1 MKTDKRGNAMGR
13 RSWGSSFL
21 GDPGAKFFCANGE
34 GNKNK
39 KKRAVAAAKRAY
51 NARSGGR
58 LLTTE
63 NP

>member
-1 MKTDKRGNAMGR
+1 MGR

-21 GDPGAKFFCANGE
+21 GDPGAKFFCAKG
-34 GNKNK
+34 GWQQNK
-39 KKRAVAAAKRAY
+39 KKRPVAAAKRAY

-63 NP
+63 HP

>member
-13 RSWGSSFL
+13 RSRGLSFL
-21 GDPGAKFFCANGE
+21 GDPGAKFFCAKAGWQQNQ
-34 GNKNK
+34 
-39 KKRAVAAAKRAY
+39 KKRPVAAAKRAY

-63 NP
+63 HP